1 MISITLDGVFAVTF
15 PIKVMKDFKLFMFLC
30 GSMGV
35 IMISLIHFLQGKF

>member
-15 PIKVMKDFKLFMFLC
+15 PIKVIKDLELFMLIF
-30 GSMGV
+30 GSMQV